1 MANNREL
8 SQFGSLV
15 EVTNEASS
23 IKVGLADANVGLG
36 TTSPTER
43 LEVHGNIKVV
53 GGSINVGS
61 SGTFTNETQFNAGVG
76 IADSIFH
83 IGDVNTQLRFP
94 AADTFTIETA
104 GSERVRVSAAGSV
117 GIGTNSPT
125 PQPGFTKVLHVYDD
139 SPQVLLERETGSGDV
154 KAGFNVWSGNA
165 SLETFTA
172 TPLRIRTSGNTN
184 QLALN
189 TNGYIGIGTNVV
201 SELLHVGSAQT
212 TSPAIRVQHKDGSIV
227 VGRRSQASFGVGVT
241 ANIIESDG
249 DTFAVGTSDGEDFV
263 IGTND
268 ERRITVKSN
277 GRVGIGTDDPD
288 ELFEVFGLAQAANL
302 KVTGIGTFQN
312 VRVSGNLTV
321 DGTTTT
327 LDTTLIDVD
336 RIEVGANSDS
346 IVAVAVTQS
355 GKADILKFFN
365 NDGTE
370 VLGVS
375 TGGNVTIQNTDT
387 GSSAAPELTLI
398 RDNGVA
404 GDDADY
410 LGQIKFTGINTTGG
424 QKNYAKITGK
434 ILDASVGTE
443 DGIIEFAHIKA
454 GSQTITG
461 RWRSDSLQLLN
472 GTAFSVAGDITA
484 NGNIQGD
491 GSTNITSINDIT
503 AGGDLTIDGVSDLDE
518 LTVAGVSTFSANL
531 DVNASV
537 DVSTNLTVDGVSDL
551 DEVTIA
557 GVSTFSS
564 NLDVNASVDVSTD
577 LTVDGITDLDE
588 LKVAGVSTFSSA
600 VRINTTSGARALT
613 VNAPTLGPYVTFE
626 VAGTAKADLGPEGAA
641 LGVGSTDRF
650 LVNARGA
657 RDIALRT
664 NSVERFTVAGGGNI
678 GIGQTSPN
686 APLSF
691 ASATGQKIELYNS
704 GSNNEFGFGVENS
717 ELRISSGT
725 GSIIS
730 FRTGGY
736 SGTERVRVTD
746 AGAIVTGITT
756 VNGNVFVRAS
766 SDPTIQIENTDSSIS
781 ADQAIGSIEFK
792 ANDGSNAGDQ
802 VTGSI
807 ESVAQAAFT
816 GQGSPSH
823 LIFKTNGVSGADA
836 LAERLRITHDG
847 KIGIGTDNPSKTLTL
862 FGASSSSFRI
872 SKSGVLA
879 YDHTFDGSSYTIAN
893 NNGSAGIPIIIGT
906 KTAGGES
913 LRIDSSGN
921 IGVGETSPDVRLHV
935 KEQFDTAYSLA
946 NVTTETN
953 HLLKLENPSTTAN
966 AFAGM
971 HFRVGSGAD
980 LFFGAIQQS
989 VNHGDFFFAN
999 QNSPNKEIMRIKS
1012 SGLVGINSTS
1022 PTTSLDIQSTQNSD
1036 GLTITK
1042 AGTRSAFLGHN
1053 GTGNEGLLILREDGT
1068 NNVQLY
1074 AESGQPSFINSG
1086 NLGIGTAVPTWKT
1099 TIAGGSAGAATT
1111 TLNLHVNTTTSGT
1124 GSILRFSNS
1133 TDVTSTYGT
1142 AEIRGVRASHDT
1154 GQTDLI
1160 FRTSAGGSV
1169 TEKLRIMGDYA
1180 RIGIGTT
1187 NPKSYANSQTTLVI
1201 HDTTNPSLCISDSG
1215 QTRDWWIVGHGDGL
1229 AVKYADGG
1237 HDSGVQNVTNLAF
1250 FRNNG
1255 NFGLNE
1261 SEPDFPLHLSQG
1273 MVANAPYFIHM
1284 GQSGNTNAVGGGAGI
1299 QFDTS
1304 ASNTDNTLYLAQISG
1319 ERSISNDGSNTL
1331 VFKTTKATVAGDD
1344 GAVHSPKTRMVLTED
1359 GRLGIGVT
1367 NPSVVLEATS
1377 TDAIKVPVGTTAQR
1391 PTGAAGYI
1399 RYNSSIA
1406 SYEGHNGSEWA
1417 GIGGAAEVETSVSS
1431 TVTTTCESFAKASY
1445 RSATIVAQITQGS
1458 SYQVG
1463 NYLLIHDGTTATLVE
1478 ESAVATGDML
1488 GTFTGAVSGS
1498 NVVFQVNM
1506 ASSAAATVTTKMTK
1520 VSIP

>member
-23 IKVGLADANVGLG
+23 IKVGLADANVGIG
-36 TTSPTER
+36 TTNPTER

-53 GGSINVGS
+53 DGSVNVGAS
-61 SGTFTNETQFNAGVG
+61 ATFTNQTQFSAGVG

-83 IGDVNTQLRFP
+83 IGDDNTQLRFP
-94 AADTFTIETA
+94 AADTFTVETA

-125 PQPGFTKVLHVYDD
+125 PEPGFTKVLHVYDD
-139 SPQVLLERETGSGDV
+139 SPQVLLERETGSGNV
-154 KAGFNVWSGNA
+154 KAGFNAWSGNA

-189 TNGYIGIGTNVV
+189 TNGYIGISTNVA
-201 SELLHVGSAQT
+201 SELLHVGSASSL
-212 TSPAIRVQHKDGSIV
+212 SPAIKVENSLGSLII
-227 VGRRSQASFGVGVT
+227 GRRQTNRFGIGTEGHV
-241 ANIIESDG
+241 IQSDG
-249 DTFAVGTSDGEDFV
+249 DDFAIGTSDSEDFT
-263 IGTND
+263 IGTNN
-268 ERRITVKSN
+268 EKRITVKSN

-288 ELFEVFGLAQAANL
+288 ELLEVFGLAQAANL
-302 KVTGIGTFQN
+302 KVTGIGTFQDLKIT
-312 VRVSGNLTV
+312 GNLTV

-664 NSVERFTVAGGGNI
+664 NSTERLTITAAGRV
-678 GIGQTSPN
+678 
-686 APLSF
+686 
-691 ASATGQKIELYNS
+691 
-704 GSNNEFGFGVENS
+704 GFGITTPRALVDFG
-717 ELRISSGT
+717 SGT
-725 GSIIS
+725 GNGTLNQTASNYQAV
-730 FRTGGY
+730 FEAPTGTGNY
-736 SGTERVRVTD
+736 TRNIAFVVGTSSTVSAAINAVDNGASDATGLTFATGN
-746 AGAIVTGITT
+746 AGAI
-756 VNGNVFVRAS
+756 
-766 SDPTIQIENTDSSIS
+766 
-781 ADQAIGSIEFK
+781 
-792 ANDGSNAGDQ
+792 
-802 VTGSI
+802 
-807 ESVAQAAFT
+807 
-816 GQGSPSH
+816 
-823 LIFKTNGVSGADA
+823 
-836 LAERLRITHDG
+836 AERLRIKSDG
-847 KIGIGTDNPSKTLTL
+847 SVGIGTDDPGTKLHVHGNGNETITLRLKQGTTPGNYSSLQVGRTDGAGNPHITDAVT
-862 FGASSSSFRI
+862 G
-872 SKSGVLA
+872 
-879 YDHTFDGSSYTIAN
+879 
-893 NNGSAGIPIIIGT
+893 GIPISGIPGILLG
-906 KTAGGES
+906 
-913 LRIDSSGN
+913 SSNTGLPAVS
-921 IGVGETSPDVRLHV
+921 IQS
-935 KEQFDTAYSLA
+935 
-946 NVTTETN
+946 
-953 HLLKLENPSTTAN
+953 AN
-966 AFAGM
+966 AANGHIVFSPKGTEKV
-971 HFRVGSGAD
+971 RITSG
-980 LFFGAIQQS
+980 
-989 VNHGDFFFAN
+989 
-999 QNSPNKEIMRIKS
+999 
-1012 SGLVGINSTS
+1012 GLVGINSTS

-1053 GTGNEGLLILREDGT
+1053 GTGNEGLLILREGGT

-1111 TLNLHVNTTTSGT
+1111 SLNLHVHSTTTGT

-1133 TDVTSTYGT
+1133 TDVTSTFGT

-1154 GQTDLI
+1154 GCTDFI
-1160 FRTSAGGSV
+1160 FRTSSGSSV

-1187 NPKSYANSQTTLVI
+1187 NPKSYANSQATLVI

-1215 QTRDWWIVGHGDGL
+1215 QTRDWWLVGHGDGL

-1261 SEPDFPLHLSQG
+1261 SQPDFPLHLSQG
-1273 MVANAPYFIHM
+1273 MVANTPYFIHM
-1284 GQSGNTNAVGGGAGI
+1284 GQTGNNVVGGGAGI

-1304 ASNTDNTLYLAQISG
+1304 ASNDDNTLYLAQISG
-1319 ERSISNDGSNTL
+1319 ERSISDDGSNTL
-1331 VFKTTKATVAGDD
+1331 VFKTTKATVAGDS
-1344 GAVHSPKTRMVLTED
+1344 GVIHSPKTRMVLTED

-1391 PTGAAGYI
+1391 PTGAAGHI
-1399 RYNSSIA
+1399 RYNSTIA

-1417 GIGGAAEVETSVSS
+1417 GIGGAAEVETSVS
-1431 TVTTTCESFAKASY
+1431 TTAATTCEQFVSNTY
-1445 RSATIVAQITQGS
+1445 RSASIIAQITQGS

-1463 NYLLIHDGTTATLVE
+1463 NYLLIHDGTTVTLVE
-1478 ESAVATGDML
+1478 ESAIATGEML
-1488 GTFTGAVSGS
+1488 GTFTAVFAGDF
-1498 NVVFQVNM
+1498 VRFQVNM
-1506 ASSAAATVTTKMTK
+1506 ASAAAATVTTKMTK